1 MTSEMDTETQSQ
13 SYVDSAVSPL
23 HSIFQGAAQASPDV
37 IPALTSFEF
46 DASGR
51 RGGPAIDK
59 GLGQA
64 SMGGSIVNLTNT
76 IVGGGILALPFA
88 FASSGFVLGTFFLLL
103 FGVAAFFGL
112 HLLTHCAFELGLPSS
127 FRKVTAKALPGW
139 SNFID
144 GIVAF
149 KCFGV
154 ATSYLVVIGD
164 TAPALI
170 GGQREAW
177 VLFGAFCTAPLCFMA
192 NIDGLKFTSAIS
204 LAFIVYLT
212 LMVVILA
219 AVSPSAVATHEELFP
234 LTNATDELDN
244 ATITNSTSLAEV
256 FTSGYTTLAAFNG
269 LTMANLTV
277 FVFGFTCHQNILPVA
292 NELQRS
298 SPRRVSIVSAA
309 SIGAAFAFYL
319 MVAVAG

>member
-1 MTSEMDTETQSQ
+1 MDTETQDR
-13 SYVDSAVSPL
+13 SYVDTAVSPL
-23 HSIFQGAAQASPDV
+23 HSVFQGEAVVPPV

-64 SMGGSIVNLTNT
+64 NMGGSIINLTNT

-88 FASSGFVLGTFFLLL
+88 FASSGFLLGTFFLLL

-112 HLLTHCAFELGLPSS
+112 HLLTLCAFELGLPSS
-127 FRKVTAKALPGW
+127 FRKVTSKALPGW

-144 GIVAF
+144 AIVAF

-164 TAPALI
+164 TTTSLF

-192 NIDGLKFTSAIS
+192 NIDGLKFTSAVS

-212 LMVVILA
+212 FMVVILA
-219 AVSPSAVATHEELFP
+219 AMSPAASATHEEFFP
-234 LTNATDELDN
+234 LINATDLDN
-244 ATITNSTSLAEV
+244 ATAVTTNSTSLAET
-256 FTSGYTTLAAFNG
+256 FTSSSTTLASFNG
-269 LTMANLTV
+269 VTMANLTV

-292 NELQRS
+292 NELRRS